1 MSAPPDRSAAIVAPP
16 GIAGRFLLN
25 RRSRGLG
32 RALGSVLVT
41 LIGLLALTFFI
52 GRVLP
57 LDPVVAVLG
66 DDYDPA
72 AYDRVYREL
81 GLDKPLYEQF
91 AIYVG
96 NVLQGDFGDAVLT
109 GRPVMQDIARVFP
122 ATLELATAAI
132 LIAVLIGVPIGIL
145 AAVYRG
151 SVLDHVTR
159 VITLLGFSAPVFWLA
174 LMGLVV
180 FYAALG
186 WVGGPGRQ
194 SVFYLDL
201 IPTVTGLLLI
211 DALLAGDME
220 VFWDGLRHLI
230 LPASVLGYTSMAYIA
245 RMTRSF
251 MLEQLSQEYVLTARI
266 KGLSTYAVIWRHAF
280 KNIRVQLLTI
290 TALTYGGL
298 LDGAVL
304 VETVFA
310 WPGFGQYLV
319 NGLLI
324 GDMNAVLGCTFM
336 IGLIFIGL
344 NLFSDMLYRVFDPR
358 TR

>member
-1 MSAPPDRSAAIVAPP
+1 M
-16 GIAGRFLLN
+16 GRFAGQ
-25 RRSRGLG
+25 RQGRGLF
-32 RALGSVLVT
+32 RVFGSVIVT
-41 LIGLLALTFFI
+41 VFGLLALTFFI

-57 LDPVVAVLG
+57 LDPVIAVLG

-91 AIYVG
+91 GIYVA
-96 NVLQGDFGDAVLT
+96 NVVQGDFGNAVLT

-132 LIAVLIGVPIGIL
+132 LIAVLIGVPLGVM

-151 SVLDHVTR
+151 TILDHVTR

-201 IPTVTGLLLI
+201 VPSVTGILLI

-220 VFWDGLRHLI
+220 VFWDGVRHLV

-251 MLEQLSQEYVLTARI
+251 MLEQLTQEYILTARI
-266 KGLSTYAVIWRHAF
+266 KGLSKFDVVWHHAF

-290 TALTYGGL
+290 TALAYGGL

-324 GDMNAVLGCTFM
+324 GDMNAVLGCTFI

-344 NLFSDMLYRVFDPR
+344 NLISDLLYRVFDPR